1 MRSIRDLNSKIVKK
15 QFSRRTMAVRRML
28 VLLQLR
34 LENFILRNIFLVISK
49 IIMAFENRLIE
60 TILPLLSKKIQLY
73 LERHI
78 FEAIIFKYEI
88 KNNSSV

>member
-60 TILPLLSKKIQLY
+60 TMLPLLSKKYNYILKDIFSKLLY
-73 LERHI
+73 SNM
-78 FEAIIFKYEI
+78 K
-88 KNNSSV
+88 